1 MTFRL
6 LIKKTLQVLKSL
18 HYEDTYKKLDKCDV
32 LLICHDNDLGITKD
46 NKAYSPLIDSLYEI
60 LDGFGWK
67 CARFLLPYT
76 HMTENQAFGSPVRAN
91 RKLFLLTLLY
101 KIRIFLRLNSLF
113 RYYSKKS
120 DILTTVLF
128 YKTFF
133 QAIECKCI
141 VGIGL
146 NSSICKAANELG
158 IFSVEV
164 AHGIGYAQLSLEL
177 SSLHK
182 SQLPKGIITFD
193 TISYNTYS
201 ALETKGVEVKYIPH
215 LWLSRFE
222 SEEKQTLPF
231 EWTKEIRIDEKYQK
245 VILLTLQWGY
255 DGEASFFDGILK
267 NGILSPCIERAIK
280 ETTND
285 VFWFIRMHPIQL
297 RDSRYDKHRSYVKK
311 LVQQFAN
318 CDWEQASTLPLPSLL
333 LKCDG
338 HLTMSSM
345 SSYEAAYMGIK
356 TLLLCP
362 TLKEGNTHQN
372 YFKDLQMANMADL
385 GSLDTVEIIR
395 WIKSVK
401 KTTKYS
407 FSPRDTLEETIE
419 WMLGR
424 VRW

>member
-1 MTFRL
+1 MIFSSL
-6 LIKKTLQVLKSL
+6 VKKITQVLWSL
-18 HYEDTYKKLDKCDV
+18 RYKDTYTKLDKCDV
-32 LLICHDNDLGITKD
+32 LFICHDNDLGMTKD
-46 NKAYSPLIDSLYEI
+46 NKAYSPLIDSFFEK

-91 RKLFLLTLLY
+91 RKLFLLTVLY
-101 KIRIFLRLNSLF
+101 KIRTFLRLESLF
-113 RYYSKKS
+113 RYYSEKS
-120 DILTTVLF
+120 DTLTTVFF

-146 NSSICKAANELG
+146 NSNICKAANELG

-164 AHGIGYAQLSLEL
+164 AHGIGYAELSLEL
-177 SSLHK
+177 NSLNK

-201 ALETKGVEVKYIPH
+201 ALESKGVEVKYIPH

-222 SEEKQTLPF
+222 LEEKQILPL
-231 EWTKEIRIDEKYQK
+231 EWTKEIKIDEKYQK

-255 DGEASFFDGILK
+255 DGEASFFDGILE
-267 NGILSPCIERAIK
+267 NGILSPCIERAIQ
-280 ETTND
+280 ETKND

-297 RDSRYDKHRSYVKK
+297 RDSRYDKHRRYIKK
-311 LVQQFAN
+311 LAQKFTN
-318 CDWEQASTLPLPSLL
+318 CDWQKASTVPLPSLL
-333 LKCDG
+333 LKCHG

-345 SSYEAAYMGIK
+345 SSYEAAYMGVK

-362 TLKEGNTHQN
+362 TLKKGSVHQN
-372 YFKDLQMANMADL
+372 YFKDLQIAKMADL
-385 GSLDTVEIIR
+385 GGLDSAEIIQ
-395 WIKSVK
+395 WIKSVEM
-401 KTTKYS
+401 TSKYS
-407 FSPRDTLEETIE
+407 FFPKDTFEETVE
-419 WMLGR
+419 WMLGCAR
-424 VRW
+424 C